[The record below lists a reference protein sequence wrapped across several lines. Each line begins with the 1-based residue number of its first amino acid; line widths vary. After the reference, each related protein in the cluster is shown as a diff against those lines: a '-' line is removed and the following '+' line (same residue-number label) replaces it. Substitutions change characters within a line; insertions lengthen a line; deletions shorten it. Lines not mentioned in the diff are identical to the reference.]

1 MDYHM
6 AAPAREAWRPAL
18 RKSNRKSALI
28 LAKTLRASVATCFL
42 LTFTASAAVTI
53 SPDHPELLQQ
63 GILAAYAA
71 GQKTVVVPAG
81 VYDIPSQTNGIH
93 LDLENLSNFEIDA
106 TGAAFIF
113 QDVLATGVLFNNCLG
128 VHFHGATLY
137 YGTPPYSQG
146 VIRAVAADGSSRDIQ
161 IEKGY
166 PTNLDEPKYFSPQ
179 IIGHLFD
186 STTRLWK
193 RNVAGDIYGNKTQRL
208 ASDTFRI
215 YTDSLGGG
223 AVGDLVALRS
233 GTGDT
238 TVRVNSSSRMTLSN
252 LTVYNASG
260 FVAISEAD
268 GGGMGPNHYTHITVT
283 RGPRPPGATTDPLFT
298 TLGGFDSTEMRS
310 GPDVENCDFEYM
322 PDDGIAI
329 SGHYSWVIEAF
340 SNTLIVSNT
349 SVYNGAG
356 FLPGDPLRLVDANDQ
371 PAGDAIVTSVVP
383 LPNYQNSRKS
393 QRTTVEDFTV
403 GPYYQITLDHV
414 LSAGFDY
421 LAGNPNANGAGFV
434 LLNNIIRNNREHGML
449 LFGDNGIVEGNLI
462 DGSTVEGIGIGPSFF
477 WDIAN
482 YNRNLII
489 RNNTLRGVGYWSG
502 GTAAIAIVSD
512 GGPAAAGSFQNILID
527 GNTFEDFDMPALFI
541 SSASG
546 VTVSNNIFRNLQNA
560 PPAGV
565 YNFGEPELPGALV
578 YVTQSSGV
586 QIQGNSTSQLGPL
599 NAAFVEASASANVQG
614 SGYASVVADS
624 DADFSGTQGAHNW
637 YYGYFPSGNVNAF
650 TQLPTYDAAD
660 LRWQHTTFGP
670 PWTVLAAGSGF
681 HPNGSDSG
689 TEEWAVRR
697 WVSPVRGAMKITGHL
712 EKTDTDSASTGVYG
726 FIYLN
731 HKLIYEHFV
740 AGTDG
745 TGVDYS
751 LTETLNY
758 GDILD
763 FAVVPN
769 GPEYDDSTLFSS
781 YVIAS
786 VASVPPGSTPSVTA
800 VVSATSG
807 QAGVAAG
814 GYVSIYGSNF
824 APAGFLDTW
833 NNSVIGGKLPV
844 TLDGVSVNMGGQAA
858 YVAAV
863 TPNQINVVAPNVTA
877 GPLQVIVTTA
887 GGTGEPFTA
896 TALAVEPGLFE
907 WPGNQAVATHVDF
920 SYAVRNGTFSLTTV
934 PAKPGEVIILWATGC
949 GPTTPAV
956 PSGQVVPTGS
966 YTVDGVAVTLG
977 GQPLTVLGTALTPG
991 LAGVYQIA
999 IQLPSNLPSGDY
1011 EVVATVKGSPS
1022 PASVLITVEQ

>member
-1 MDYHM
+1 M
-6 AAPAREAWRPAL
+6 AIPAREIRLPVL
-18 RKSNRKSALI
+18 KKPNRKLRGI
-28 LAKTLRASVATCFL
+28 LAKTIRASLATFFL
-42 LTFTASAAVTI
+42 LTVNASAAVTI
-53 SPDHPELLQQ
+53 SPDHPELLQR
-63 GILAAYAA
+63 GILDAYAA
-71 GQKTVVVPAG
+71 GQRTVVVPAG
-81 VYDIPSQTNGIH
+81 VYQIPSQTNGIH

-106 TGAAFIF
+106 TGATFLF
-113 QDVLATGVLFNNCLG
+113 QDVLATGVLFNNCLN
-128 VHFHGATLY
+128 VYFHGATLY

-146 VIRAVAADGSSRDIQ
+146 VIRAVAADGSSLDVQ

-166 PTNLDEPKYFSPQ
+166 PTNLDDPKYFTPQ

-215 YTDSLGGG
+215 FTDSLGG
-223 AVGDLVALRS
+223 AAAGDLVAFRS

-260 FVAISEAD
+260 FVAVSEAD
-268 GGGMGPNHYTHITVT
+268 GGDMGPNHYSHITVT
-283 RGPRPPGATTDPLFT
+283 RGPRPTGATTDPLFT
-298 TLGGFDSTEMRS
+298 TLGGFDSTEMRN

-329 SGHYSWVIEAF
+329 SGHYSWVIEAAG
-340 SNTLIVSNT
+340 NTLIVSNT

-356 FLPGDPLRLVDANDQ
+356 FLPGDPLRLVDANDR
-371 PAGDAIVTSVVP
+371 PAGEAIVTSVVP
-383 LPNYQNSRKS
+383 LPNYQNTRKS
-393 QRTTVEDFTV
+393 QRTTIQDFTI
-403 GPYYQITLDHV
+403 GPYYQITLDRV
-414 LSAGFDY
+414 LNAGFDY

-482 YNRNLII
+482 YNRNLVI
-489 RNNTLRGVGYWSG
+489 RNNTIRDVGYWSG

-512 GGPAAAGSFQNILID
+512 GGPVAAGAFQNILID

-586 QIQGNSTSQLGPL
+586 EIQGNSSSQLGPL
-599 NAAFVEASASANVQG
+599 NTAFVDASASANVQG

-624 DADFSGTQGAHNW
+624 DTDFSGTQGAHNW
-637 YYGYFPSGNVNAF
+637 YYGYFSSGNVSAF

-660 LRWQHTTFGP
+660 FRWQHTTFGP
-670 PWTVLAAGSGF
+670 PWTVVAAGSGF

-697 WVSPVRGAMKITGHL
+697 WVSSVSGTMKVTGHL
-712 EKTDTDSASTGVYG
+712 AKTDTNPASTGVYG
-726 FIYLN
+726 RIYLN
-731 HKLIYEHFV
+731 HKVIYEHFV

-751 LTETLNY
+751 LTETLNP

-763 FAVVPN
+763 FVVAPN
-769 GPEYDDSTLFSS
+769 GSESNDSTLFSS
-781 YVIAS
+781 YVIATVS
-786 VASVPPGSTPSVTA
+786 SVPPGSAPSIAA
-800 VVSATSG
+800 VVSAATG
-807 QAGVAAG
+807 QAGVAPG
-814 GYVSIYGSNF
+814 SYVSIYGSNF

-844 TLDGVSVNMGGQAA
+844 KLDGVSVSMAGQAA
-858 YVAAV
+858 YVASV
-863 TPNQINVVAPNVTA
+863 TANQINVVAPNVAA
-877 GPLQVIVTTA
+877 GPLQVTVTTA
-887 GGTGEPFTA
+887 AGTSGPFAA
-896 TALAVEPGLFE
+896 TAQTVQPGLFE
-907 WPGNQAVATHVDF
+907 WPGNQAVATHADY
-920 SYAVRNGTFSLTTV
+920 SYAVRNGTFSVATT

-949 GPTTPAV
+949 GPTTPAA
-956 PSGQVVPTGS
+956 PSGQVVPAGS
-966 YTVDGVAVTLG
+966 YTVNGVTVTLG
-977 GQPLTVLGTALTPG
+977 GQPVAVLGTALTSG

-999 IQLPSNLPSGDY
+999 IQLPSILPSGDY
-1011 EVVATVKGSPS
+1011 EVVATVRGSPS
-1022 PASVLITVEQ
+1022 PASVLLTVQQ